1 MAEES
6 NQQLLP
12 RVVGTVRAAA
22 SLAAQD
28 VDFYRSLDKE
38 VAKSLDKTS
47 SELVN
52 MINSTLLCID
62 QNSRLLEA
70 GKEKLEDSR
79 KDFSNL
85 MDNLFE
91 RSDRSLDALKGRAP
105 DRKGVALMYLDDA
118 ARSEMIPTKRIAKP
132 QLGFKRPID
141 NTEAQPFK
149 PLLKN
154 KPHALKPLADCL
166 RLVQADEDIPE
177 HYPQPYQHEIENQ
190 EYNETILKIADPIP
204 SKPWDETEP
213 VWVDNLKSLESML
226 QELKKSS
233 EIAVDLEHHDYRSYY
248 GIVCL
253 MQIST
258 RETDFLVDTIA
269 LRDDLVVLNEIFTNP
284 FIVKVFH
291 GAFMDI
297 IWLQRDLGLYVVSLF
312 DTYHASRALGFPR
325 HSLAYLL
332 ETLASFKTSK
342 KYQMADWRVR
352 PLSKAMTAYARA
364 DTHFLLNIYDQLRN
378 ELIKQNKLA
387 GVLAESR
394 NVAKRS
400 FQYAKYRPKVP
411 NVSVYSPIDREDGW
425 KILMNQYNIP
435 MKKEPLVKNLY
446 EWRDMIARRDDESPR
461 YVMPNQLLAYLVD
474 YTPLDPTGVI
484 SVSPT
489 VTDHVRTNAK
499 ALANLIVKS
508 LEQIKDKGSDINA
521 EFTQQKDQHD
531 LSQVLTVNQI
541 ESQVSQFRDLSKRL
555 NSTVQGMDSPNAS
568 SSIIFGNI
576 LHAPCGFIGYSRGS
590 KKPVTDKE
598 IEGRKKELSQA
609 LELFD
614 ETAATTTQEEEA
626 QGSTLIH
633 EQADGENVSV
643 ERGSKKEEMEP
654 EPEEDKNEIIT
665 LKKVKDRGKRSR
677 KSDDL
682 GQEEPLD
689 YKKSKKILGTE
700 RKSKSNNK
708 RAFDPYAASNDTENA
723 PKPKKKRKMARGKSA
738 SFKR

>member
-6 NQQLLP
+6 NEQLLP
-12 RVVGTVRAAA
+12 KVVGTVRAAA
-22 SLAAQD
+22 ALAAQD
-28 VDFYRSLDKE
+28 VDFYRSLDKG

-47 SELVN
+47 NELVS

-62 QNSRLLEA
+62 QNSRLLEG

-91 RSDRSLDALKGRAP
+91 KSDRSLDILRGRAP
-105 DRKGVALMYLDDA
+105 DRKGAALMYLDDA
-118 ARSEMIPTKRIAKP
+118 ARSDMIPAKRILKP
-132 QLGFKRPID
+132 QVRFQRPID
-141 NTEAQPFK
+141 NTETHPFK
-149 PLLKN
+149 PLLEN
-154 KPHALKPLADCL
+154 KPHALRPLSDCV

-177 HYPQPYQHEIENQ
+177 HYPQPYEYEIENQ
-190 EYNETILKIADPIP
+190 EYNESILKIAEPIP
-204 SKPWDETEP
+204 SKPWDGSEP
-213 VWVDNLKSLESML
+213 VWVDNKESLDSML
-226 QELKKSS
+226 QDLKKST

-253 MQIST
+253 MQVST
-258 RETDFLVDTIA
+258 RQTDYLVDTLA
-269 LRDDLVVLNEIFTNP
+269 LRDDLVVLNEVFANP
-284 FIVKVFH
+284 LIVKVFH

-297 IWLQRDLGLYVVSLF
+297 IWLQRDLGLYIVSLF

-332 ETLASFKTSK
+332 ETFASFKTSK
-342 KYQMADWRVR
+342 KYQLADWRVR
-352 PLSKAMTAYARA
+352 PLSKAMSAYARA

-378 ELIKQNKLA
+378 KLIIENKLA

-400 FQYAKYRPKVP
+400 FQYSKYRPKVP
-411 NVSVYSPIDREDGW
+411 NSSVYSPVDRADGW
-425 KILMNQYNIP
+425 KVLMNQYNIP
-435 MKKEPLVKNLY
+435 LEKEILVKNLY
-446 EWRDMIARRDDESPR
+446 EWRDTIARRDDESPR

-508 LEQIKDKGSDINA
+508 LQQIADAGSDIKV
-521 EFTQQKDQHD
+521 ESVQHKDQHD
-531 LSQVLTVNQI
+531 LSQVLTVGQI
-541 ESQVSQFRDLSKRL
+541 ESQVSQFHDLSKAFKGL
-555 NSTVQGMDSPNAS
+555 SQGTNSSNSS

-576 LHAPCGFIGYSRGS
+576 LHAPCGFVGYGRSL
-590 KKPVTDKE
+590 KKPVTDKQ
-598 IEGRKKELSQA
+598 IEKRKLELSEA
-609 LELFD
+609 LEFID
-614 ETAATTTQEEEA
+614 AETATTIQEEDR
-626 QGSTLIH
+626 GSELTH
-633 EQADGENVSV
+633 EPADDKKVSEND
-643 ERGSKKEEMEP
+643 ESKKEEAKET

-665 LKKVKDRGKRSR
+665 LKKVKDRGKKSKRSNE
-677 KSDDL
+677 SEP
-682 GQEEPLD
+682 EEPID
-689 YKKSKKILGTE
+689 YKKSKKILETE
-700 RKSKSNNK
+700 KKSKSTKK
-708 RAFDPYAASNDTENA
+708 RAFDPYAASNDAGNA
-723 PKPKKKRKMARGKSA
+723 PKPKKKRRMARGKSA